1 MPHNQIV
8 SIDAISRMAV
18 VGSLVM
24 AVGDSGI
31 PFHPMNPA
39 QAPPVRAAAHTRQR
53 CPRLN
58 VVALYDSVDSAARAN
73 AAVRSMVMALRGQRH
88 VESRLWSFDMLA
100 RLDLRHASAW
110 TAAEADVLLVAA
122 SALSPLPQHVAS
134 WLFDCLGDNEKGA
147 PLIVAIYDNDGR
159 KATSVPP
166 LRRELLNL
174 ARRWKAPVLCSR
186 ELHALFAG
194 DSRPPGFADLDAIDH
209 EEVFAN
215 NGNPHWGIN
224 E

>member
-1 MPHNQIV
+1 MNHDQ
-8 SIDAISRMAV
+8 AI
-18 VGSLVM
+18 
-24 AVGDSGI
+24 
-31 PFHPMNPA
+31 
-39 QAPPVRAAAHTRQR
+39 PVRVANHTRQR

-58 VVALYDSVDSAARAN
+58 VVAVYDSVDAAARAN
-73 AAVRSMVMALRGQRH
+73 AAVRSMVMAVRGQRH

-110 TAAEADVLLVAA
+110 TAAEADVILVAA
-122 SALSPLPQHVAS
+122 SALSPLPQHVVS
-134 WLFDCLGDNEKGA
+134 WLVECMGDTQKGA
-147 PLIVAIYDNDGR
+147 PLIVAIYDNEGR
-159 KATSVPP
+159 KASAVSP
-166 LRRELLNL
+166 LGRELLEL

-186 ELHALFAG
+186 ELHALFSG
-194 DSRPPGFADLDAIDH
+194 DPLPPGFAELDVDH